1 MYLGTN
7 QISKLYDHLQGYRM
21 ACMLHQLSPEADDKF
36 FDEFDAFV
44 YGYYEVAPYGNWKD
58 IILEQSSGNE
68 QQALVQFFELFD
80 LFLKNTQRKPT
91 KKIVLDFFDQVLQ
104 GTELKSRLGNSFD
117 NIRQETIN
125 LVKEHLMSN
134 RKSDYDDVLEQLE
147 LRAETIPELGIIL
160 AHITD
165 GYQTG

>member
-1 MYLGTN
+1 M
-7 QISKLYDHLQGYRM
+7 
-21 ACMLHQLSPEADDKF
+21 
-36 FDEFDAFV
+36 FDR
-44 YGYYEVAPYGNWKD
+44 
-58 IILEQSSGNE
+58 
-68 QQALVQFFELFD
+68 
-80 LFLKNTQRKPT
+80 FLKNTRSKPT

-104 GTELKSRLGNSFD
+104 ETELKSRLGNSFD

-134 RKSDYDDVLEQLE
+134 RKSDYDDVLKQLE